1 MSLTRKIT
9 LAFLLVAVTA
19 AAFVAVFI
27 RTTNATRL
35 NDLILEQQR
44 ADFAALIT
52 NYYQQTGSVMGVDQF
67 LRQVNSPEQPLPGQP
82 PQFNPPPG
90 SPERRNLFGFAN
102 ADGIVIVPLGNAIP
116 HRSTPAGDAA

>member
-52 NYYQQTGSVMGVDQF
+52 SYFHQTGSVMGVDQF
-67 LRQVNSPEQPLPGQP
+67 IRQVNSPEQPLPISCNG
-82 PQFNPPPG
+82 
-90 SPERRNLFGFAN
+90 LFI
-102 ADGIVIVPLGNAIP
+102 D
-116 HRSTPAGDAA
+116 SQ